1 MSAVFDDYGG
11 CMTTGRRIIG
21 IAIATTLGMGLGLAP
36 AQAATTKFTSCD
48 RMHKVYPYGISKSSK
63 AQSRAVR
70 EGMYKPPVR
79 AQVYED
85 SYKSLDRDKDGTM
98 CEVPR

>member
-1 MSAVFDDYGG
+1 
-11 CMTTGRRIIG
+11 MTTGRRIVG
-21 IAIATTLGMGLGLAP
+21 IAIAAALGLGLGFAP

-48 RMHKVYPYGISKSSK
+48 KMHKVYPYGISKSSK
-63 AQSRAVR
+63 AQARAVR
-70 EGMYKPPVR
+70 EGMYKPPVK

-85 SYKSLDRDKDGTM
+85 SYKTLDRDKDGTM